1 MVHLNISLREYG
13 TVSEVEFFIL
23 TIKLRPGMVKFLIN
37 QIKIVKLT
45 SNGIKEALILLV
57 LKVQLLITK
66 DNSIDI
72 VNSDILQDNSIVMLV
87 LVSIF
92 EVFYYLDFSFVD
104 IRYLLLF

>member
-23 TIKLRPGMVKFLIN
+23 TIKLRPWMVKFLIN
-37 QIKIVKLT
+37 QVKIAKLT

>member
-23 TIKLRPGMVKFLIN
+23 TIKLRPWMVKFLIN
-37 QIKIVKLT
+37 QVKIVKLT

>member
-1 MVHLNISLREYG
+1 MVHLNISFREYG

-23 TIKLRPGMVKFLIN
+23 TIKLRPWMVKFLIN
-37 QIKIVKLT
+37 QVKIVKLT